1 MAAILLV
8 DDDSGV
14 RAVVSRALSLRGHV
28 VTCERAGFRAL
39 KSVVNQPPDVVLLD
53 LGLPDVDGLKVLKML
68 RSTTNV
74 PIIIITAHQDDAEV
88 VEALDAG
95 ADDVINKPFEAN
107 NLEARIRAVL
117 RRSGSAKADEPL
129 TVGDL
134 VVDPRARRA
143 TLGGNELKLS
153 RKEFDL
159 LFLLALRAGE
169 VVSRRQIL
177 AQVWQ
182 HAEGVDDD
190 RTIDVHL
197 TWLRHKLGETAA
209 APRYLHYTRGVGV
222 RLVAPRK
229 PEQDSER
236 ALG

>member
-53 LGLPDVDGLKVLKML
+53 LGLPDVDGLKVLKMV
-68 RSTTNV
+68 RSTTDV
-74 PIIIITAHQDDAEV
+74 PIIILTAHQDDAEV

-134 VVDPRARRA
+134 VVDPRARTA
-143 TLGGNELKLS
+143 TLEGNELKLS

-159 LFLLALRAGE
+159 LFLLAQRAGE

-177 AQVWQ
+177 TQVWQ
-182 HAEGVDDD
+182 HAEGVDD

-229 PEQDSER
+229 TEQGSER

>member
-28 VTCERAGFRAL
+28 VTCEWAGFRAL

-53 LGLPDVDGLKVLKML
+53 LGLPDVDGLKVLKMV
-68 RSTTNV
+68 RSTTDV
-74 PIIIITAHQDDAEV
+74 PIIILTAHQDDAEV

-134 VVDPRARRA
+134 VVDPRARTA
-143 TLGGNELKLS
+143 TLEGNELKLS

-159 LFLLALRAGE
+159 LFLLAQRAGE
-169 VVSRRQIL
+169 VVSRPQIL

-182 HAEGVDDD
+182 HAEGVDD

-229 PEQDSER
+229 TEQGSER

>member
-53 LGLPDVDGLKVLKML
+53 LGLPDVDGLKVLKMV
-68 RSTTNV
+68 RSTTDV
-74 PIIIITAHQDDAEV
+74 PIIILTAHQDDAEV

-134 VVDPRARRA
+134 VVDPRARTA
-143 TLGGNELKLS
+143 TLEGNELKLS

-159 LFLLALRAGE
+159 LFLLAQRAGE

-182 HAEGVDDD
+182 YAEGVDD

-229 PEQDSER
+229 TEQGSER

>member
-68 RSTTNV
+68 RSTTDV

-88 VEALDAG
+88 VQALDAG

-143 TLGGNELKLS
+143 TLQGNELKLS
-153 RKEFDL
+153 RKEFAL
-159 LFLLALRAGE
+159 LFLLAQRAGE
-169 VVSRRQIL
+169 VVSRPQIL

-182 HAEGVDDD
+182 HAEGVDD

-229 PEQDSER
+229 PGQDSER